1 MDFDGIGTMALF
13 LSSGAVGVGLIILAG
28 YRMRLKAEIE
38 KHRLGASGSTSDL
51 DDLRDEMR
59 ETLAQQATQID
70 ELHERLDFSERLLAR
85 GKPDELAGDS

>member
-1 MDFDGIGTMALF
+1 M
-13 LSSGAVGVGLIILAG
+13 IILAG

-51 DDLRDEMR
+51 HDLRDEMR

-70 ELHERLDFSERLLAR
+70 ELHERLDFAERLFAR
-85 GKPDELAGDS
+85 GKPDELAGDP